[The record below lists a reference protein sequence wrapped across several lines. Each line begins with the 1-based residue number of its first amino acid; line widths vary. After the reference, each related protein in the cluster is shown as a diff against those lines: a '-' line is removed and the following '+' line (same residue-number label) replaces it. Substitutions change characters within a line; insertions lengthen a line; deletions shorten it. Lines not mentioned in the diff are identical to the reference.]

1 MLSIKNVVINKNKKP
16 LLKNVSVEVADRDF
30 VVVSGKND
38 LERETLVS
46 AMGMLEK
53 PESGEVF
60 FNGIEESQYSYFQGV
75 IARRENIGFMLS
87 DAVLDEDLSVL
98 DNIEM
103 PLVFAGKEGKKR
115 AELSSRALAIVGL
128 VAFKDVI
135 VKNLNEWQKNKVLL
149 ARAFVNLP
157 KLIIFSEPCRVCD
170 EQKLSEVL
178 GLLTALNKDGVTIVV
193 SSNRAEYVK
202 VAKRHI
208 VVSDGSIVELKK
220 DRLVKPKEA
229 KKQKRTKATTAKKPR
244 AKRDA
249 KTIQES
255 STSGGEESLKSS
267 ETEPVSASAEE
278 TSNKSKTTRTKKAK
292 SATVLNEVSIDQSP
306 VGEAGPANKTSRKR
320 VKKEGEINN
329 VN

>member
-16 LLKNVSVEVADRDF
+16 LLKNVSLEVADRDV

-60 FNGIEESQYSYFQGV
+60 FNGIEESQYSYSQGV

-98 DNIEM
+98 DNIEL

-115 AELSSRALAIVGL
+115 AELSNRALTIVGL
-128 VAFKDVI
+128 VAFKDVL

-149 ARAFVNLP
+149 ARTFVNLP

-220 DRLVKPKEA
+220 DRLVKPKEE
-229 KKQKRTKATTAKKPR
+229 KKPKRTKTTTAKKPR
-244 AKRDA
+244 VKKET
-249 KTIQES
+249 KTMQEVS
-255 STSGGEESLKSS
+255 VSGGEKSLKSS
-267 ETEPVSASAEE
+267 EEPISVGAEKI
-278 TSNKSKTTRTKKAK
+278 SNKPKTTRTKKAK
-292 SATVLNEVSIDQSP
+292 SEVVSNEVPTEQVT
-306 VGEAGPANKTSRKR
+306 VGEEGQVKKTLRKR
-320 VKKEGEINN
+320 VKKEGAVNN
-329 VN
+329 AN